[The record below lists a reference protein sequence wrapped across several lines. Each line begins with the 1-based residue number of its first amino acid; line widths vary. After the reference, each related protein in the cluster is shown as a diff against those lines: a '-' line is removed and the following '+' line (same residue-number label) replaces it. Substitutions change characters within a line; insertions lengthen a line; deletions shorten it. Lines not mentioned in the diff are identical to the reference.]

1 MTEVEFQFDFGSP
14 NAYMAH
20 RAIPGV
26 EARTGA
32 RFVYRPVLLGGLFK
46 LTNNRPPMLA
56 FADIPAKRA
65 YMTHEM
71 ARFRRKHAIEK
82 FRMNPHFPVNTLLA
96 MRGAV
101 AARRQGVLLPYVEA
115 VMAAM
120 WEDGLKMDD
129 PAVFADALTAAGLD
143 AEALVVGAAD
153 AEVKA
158 ELAAETDAAAAAG
171 AFGSPTFRIGDE
183 LYFGKDQLYEIEAEL
198 REAA

>member
-1 MTEVEFQFDFGSP
+1 MDVEFQFDFGSP

-26 EARTGA
+26 AARTGA
-32 RFVYRPVLLGGLFK
+32 HFTYRPVLLGGLFK
-46 LTNNRPPMLA
+46 LTNNKPPMLA

-65 YMTHEM
+65 YMNHEM
-71 ARFRRKHAIEK
+71 ERFRRKHGIEA

-101 AARRQGVLLPYVEA
+101 AARRAGGLMPYVEA
-115 VMAAM
+115 VMVAM

-129 PAVFADALTAAGLD
+129 PAVFAGALRDAGLD
-143 AEALVVGAAD
+143 AEAIVAGAGD

-158 ELAAETDAAAAAG
+158 ELLAETDAAAASG
-171 AFGSPTFRIGDE
+171 SFGSPTFRIGDQI
-183 LYFGKDQLYEIEAEL
+183 YFGKDQLYEIEAEL
-198 REAA
+198 CAAA

>member
-1 MTEVEFQFDFGSP
+1 MEVEFQFDFGSP

-32 RFVYRPVLLGGLFK
+32 RFTYRPVLLGGLFK
-46 LTNNRPPMLA
+46 LTNNRPPILA

-71 ARFRRKHAIEK
+71 ERFRRKHGIDA

-101 AARRQGVLLPYVEA
+101 AARRAGVLMPYVEA

-120 WEDGLKMDD
+120 WEQGLKMDD
-129 PAVFADALTAAGLD
+129 PAVFA
-143 AEALVVGAAD
+143 EALRAARLNADAIVAGTAD

-158 ELAAETDAAAAAG
+158 ELVAETEAAAAGG
-171 AFGSPTFRIGDE
+171 AFGSPTFRIGDQI
-183 LYFGKDQLYEIEAEL
+183 YFGKDQLYEIEAEL
-198 REAA
+198 RQAA

>member
-1 MTEVEFQFDFGSP
+1 MDVEFQFDFGSP
-14 NAYMAH
+14 NSYMAH
-20 RAIPGV
+20 RAIPGI

-46 LTNNRPPMLA
+46 LTNNKPPMLA

-71 ARFRRKHAIEK
+71 ERFRRKHGIDR

-115 VMAAM
+115 VMVAM

-129 PAVFADALTAAGLD
+129 PAVFAEALATAGLD
-143 AEALVVGAAD
+143 AEAIVAGAAD
-153 AEVKA
+153 PEVKA
-158 ELAAETDAAAAAG
+158 ELVAETDAAAAAG

-183 LYFGKDQLYEIEAEL
+183 MYFGKDQLYEIEGDL
-198 REAA
+198 RAAA

>member
-1 MTEVEFQFDFGSP
+1 MDVEFQFDFGSP
-14 NAYMAH
+14 NSYMAH
-20 RAIPGV
+20 RAIPGI
-26 EARTGA
+26 EARTVA

-46 LTNNRPPMLA
+46 LTNNKPPMLA

-65 YMTHEM
+65 YMAHEM
-71 ARFRRKHAIEK
+71 ERFRRKHGIDR

-96 MRGAV
+96 MRGAI

-115 VMAAM
+115 VMVAM

-129 PAVFADALTAAGLD
+129 PAVFAEALTTARLD
-143 AEALVVGAAD
+143 AEAIVAGAAD
-153 AEVKA
+153 AEIKA

-183 LYFGKDQLYEIEAEL
+183 MYFGKDQLYEIEGDL
-198 REAA
+198 KAA

>member
-1 MTEVEFQFDFGSP
+1 MDVEFQFDFGSP

-32 RFVYRPVLLGGLFK
+32 HFTYRPVLLGGLFK
-46 LTNNRPPMLA
+46 LTNNKPPMLA

-71 ARFRRKHAIEK
+71 ERFRRKHGIDRFA
-82 FRMNPHFPVNTLLA
+82 MNPHFPVNTLLA

-101 AARRQGVLLPYVEA
+101 AARRAGVLMPYVEA
-115 VMAAM
+115 VMVAM

-129 PAVFADALTAAGLD
+129 PTVFAETLRAARLD
-143 AEALVVGAAD
+143 ADAIVAGAAN

-171 AFGSPTFRIGDE
+171 AFGSPTFRIGDQI
-183 LYFGKDQLYEIEAEL
+183 YFGKDQLYEIEAEL
-198 REAA
+198 RVAA